1 MCVCGEEQ
9 ADIPMGH
16 TLQRRDDGED
26 VQVVRV
32 ALPQAAVAPL
42 AARQHRP
49 VGLDDKSAVLS
60 AHHLGA
66 HRKDMRKENN

>member
-1 MCVCGEEQ
+1 M
-9 ADIPMGH
+9 
-16 TLQRRDDGED
+16 QRRDDSED

-32 ALPQAAVAPL
+32 ALPKAAVAPL

-49 VGLDDKSAVLS
+49 VGLDDEGAVLS

-66 HRKDMRKENN
+66 QWRDVRKANNRGLRLLGDVS